1 MVLAHGV
8 VVAFHAQAEM
18 AFVFAQLVGAAGMVA
33 QPRQLEAESRP
44 VVAQIGQHEAAVGG
58 LLAFDLVQPQRL
70 AVKGQAAVE
79 VGDVDVEMVESPFD
93 FHSDKTFWSMQ
104 M

>member
-1 MVLAHGV
+1 
-8 VVAFHAQAEM
+8 M
-18 AFVFAQLVGAAGMVA
+18 A
-33 QPRQLEAESRP
+33 RQLHLSAKITVCRYNELTDNEK
-44 VVAQIGQHEAAVGG
+44 I
-58 LLAFDLVQPQRL
+58 LVDKALR
-70 AVKGQAAVE
+70 E